1 MNANDAAV
9 IIGAYEHPGR
19 ELPDKSLA
27 QIHAEVALGAL
38 ADAGLTLDDVD
49 GYFCGH
55 DAPGYGGGWVSMAE
69 YLGLRNLTYMDSTE
83 SGGAS
88 PIYHVS
94 HAVAAIAAG
103 KCSVALITLAGK
115 PRTGIQPGGGGPARP
130 EDSFEGAMFGVTG
143 LVSSYALA
151 ARRHMYE
158 FGTTS
163 EQLAEIK
170 VAATKHA
177 SHNPHAFRRKVMT
190 VEEVVASPLIA
201 DPLRRA
207 DCCLV
212 TDGGGAVVVVSR
224 EVARDLD
231 RHPVRIM
238 GQGEAAKLT
247 NGGRVDL
254 TYTSAVWSGPRAFE
268 QAGVTVRDIDY
279 VSIYDSFT
287 ITVLEILEDLGFCE
301 KGEGGRFV
309 MDGALVAPDGRLP
322 FNTDGGGLSNNHPG
336 HRGGITKIIEAVRQ
350 LRGEANPGVQVR
362 DCEIALVHGNGGD
375 LGTRMRSAT
384 MILGRDAK

>member
-1 MNANDAAV
+1 MNTRGNAV
-9 IIGAYEHPGR
+9 IVGAYEHPGR

-27 QIHAEVALGAL
+27 QVHAEVALGAV

-49 GYFCGH
+49 GFFVGH
-55 DAPGYGGGWVSMAE
+55 DAPGYGGGWISMAE

-94 HAVAAIAAG
+94 HAAAAIAAG
-103 KCSVALITLAGK
+103 KCKIALVALAGK
-115 PRTGIQPGGGGPARP
+115 PRTGIQPGGGGPLTP
-130 EDSFEGAMFGVTG
+130 EESFEGRMFGVTG
-143 LVSSYALA
+143 LVASYALS
-151 ARRHMYE
+151 ARRHMHE

-163 EQLAEIK
+163 AQLAEIK
-170 VAATKHA
+170 VAASIHA
-177 SHNPHAFRRKVMT
+177 SHNPNAFLRKALT
-190 VEEVVASPLIA
+190 VEDVVNSPLIA
-201 DPLRRA
+201 DPLRRG
-207 DCCLV
+207 DCCVV
-212 TDGGGAVVVVSR
+212 TDGGGAVVVTSP
-224 EVARDLD
+224 EIARTLP
-231 RHPVRIM
+231 RRAVKVL
-238 GQGEAAKLT
+238 GQGEAGKIV
-247 NGGRVDL
+247 NGGKLDL
-254 TYTSAVWSGPRAFE
+254 TYTPAVWSGPRAFE
-268 QAGVTVRDIDY
+268 QAGVTQADIDY

-301 KGEGGRFV
+301 KGKGGEFV
-309 MDGALVAPDGRLP
+309 QDGTLVAPHGRLP

-350 LRGEANPGVQVR
+350 LRGEANAGVQIP

-384 MILGRDAK
+384 MILGREDA